1 MRRAVVA
8 VIIGGYAFWGIGSG
22 LGHQPVIARARLTA
36 AVKPA
41 KAASPAGPAGPAGL
55 AQPVGSAGSV
65 KAAGPAEAVKDAGP
79 ANRSRT

>member
-22 LGHQPVIARARLTA
+22 LGHQPVIAGARLTA

-41 KAASPAGPAGPAGL
+41 NAARPAGPANAARPAGPAGQAK
-55 AQPVGSAGSV
+55 SAE
-65 KAAGPAEAVKDAGP
+65 PAEP
-79 ANRSRT
+79 AEPGQGR

>member
-22 LGHQPVIARARLTA
+22 LGHQPVIAGARLTA

-41 KAASPAGPAGPAGL
+41 KAARPAEPAGPA
-55 AQPVGSAGSV
+55 
-65 KAAGPAEAVKDAGP
+65 KAAGP
-79 ANRSRT
+79 

>member
-22 LGHQPVIARARLTA
+22 LSHQPVMAGARLTA

-41 KAASPAGPAGPAGL
+41 NAAELLALPDVDGALVGGASLDAGDFAAI
-55 AQPVGSAGSV
+55 VE
-65 KAAGPAEAVKDAGP
+65 AAG
-79 ANRSRT
+79 